1 MPRRIPSRRIPGDEI
16 EIDAWGNTRRVG
28 SEADIQASHLGKR
41 PGESISPVSVDKKR
55 LRVEPPQAPMAD
67 VPSSAAPAAPVA
79 KAAASMAASTSTG
92 TGETPVDMHEPELGL
107 FGETHTAIL
116 PLRFGCSFVRIS
128 NTTFTNVLK
137 IRMNAPYN
145 ILKDSTFVLQ
155 TEATAAAT
163 GLSTHQTVASATNNA
178 DPLAS
183 FETTLIPSTAPTA
196 STSGSGVVADAQ
208 CIPAWR
214 AWFEKIYESYHVV
227 ETQYRITFVSGET
240 TVGNRT
246 RVYVDKDVYT
256 TSSTGNIMPVDATP
270 LSLNS
275 VFPDVDTI
283 IVSERNNNDDNGWRK
298 QITGC
303 LLYTF

>member
-1 MPRRIPSRRIPGDEI
+1 
-16 EIDAWGNTRRVG
+16 
-28 SEADIQASHLGKR
+28 
-41 PGESISPVSVDKKR
+41 
-55 LRVEPPQAPMAD
+55 MAD
-67 VPSSAAPAAPVA
+67 VPSTAAPAAPVA
-79 KAAASMAASTSTG
+79 KAAASMAASSSTG
-92 TGETPVDMHEPELGL
+92 TGETPVDMNQPELGL

-116 PLRFGCSFVRIS
+116 PLRFGCSFVRI
-128 NTTFTNVLK
+128 NNPTFTNVLK

-155 TEATAAAT
+155 TEATAAVT
-163 GLSTHQTVASATNNA
+163 GLSTFQAAASATNNP
-178 DPLAS
+178 DPFAS
-183 FETTLIPSTAPTA
+183 FETTLIPATAPTA

-256 TSSTGNIMPVDATP
+256 TSSTGNIMPVDA
-270 LSLNS
+270 LHC
-275 VFPDVDTI
+275 
-283 IVSERNNNDDNGWRK
+283 R
-298 QITGC
+298 
-303 LLYTF
+303 